1 LNTVDQA
8 TNPIIFHVF
17 VCHLK
22 AGSGADNQ
30 DRRLNMVEEL
40 TAYLSGFS
48 PDDLVIL
55 GGDLNL
61 YTALE
66 PAFGELIETTNTI
79 TFTDPVN
86 RIGTWHENLSFLDVF
101 TQSTRDEPANGG
113 APGGFDDRFDFIL
126 TSESV
131 LTDPEFL
138 YVPGSY
144 KAFGNNGNNNC
155 YNQEII
161 SPDCDGPEYDLATRS
176 ALYDMSDHLPVI
188 LQLQTTATLLDIPEF
203 IMDSKFSFEGGNVI
217 DQRLILSSRESV
229 ESGEISIFNIYGQS
243 IGRYNFM
250 GQARFELDISYWSSG
265 IYYIVFPNTYQKP
278 LKFIK
283 R

>member
-1 LNTVDQA
+1 
-8 TNPIIFHVF
+8 
-17 VCHLK
+17 
-22 AGSGADNQ
+22 
-30 DRRLNMVEEL
+30 
-40 TAYLSGFS
+40 
-48 PDDLVIL
+48 
-55 GGDLNL
+55 
-61 YTALE
+61 
-66 PAFGELIETTNTI
+66 
-79 TFTDPVN
+79 
-86 RIGTWHENLSFLDVF
+86 
-101 TQSTRDEPANGG
+101 
-113 APGGFDDRFDFIL
+113 
-126 TSESV
+126 
-131 LTDPEFL
+131 
-138 YVPGSY
+138 
-144 KAFGNNGNNNC
+144 
-155 YNQEII
+155 
-161 SPDCDGPEYDLATRS
+161 
-176 ALYDMSDHLPVI
+176 VI